1 MNRGSNMNKLA
12 VLIVITALILLTGC
26 ESDPNLVVAK
36 VGSKSIALGN
46 VNDFDL
52 LFPMIFT
59 SADDEYEAK
68 KRYVDSLIEIKLLII
83 GAYQAD
89 LDIDSEVMQIID
101 IEKPKFLLDEL
112 FKRNVLFKTSASDAE
127 IRENYDKLKEEVR
140 AKHILVDSKEL
151 IDSLYQAVT
160 DGAEFEQL
168 ARDFTL
174 DQTTAM
180 NGGDLG
186 YIRWGWVISS
196 FHEEL
201 FKLSTGQISKPFET
215 EMGWHIAM
223 MVDRRDTDPG
233 PFKDVRDRLKAQ
245 IQNSKRQK
253 VMMEY
258 LEGLREKVE
267 IKMDDEVVQSILDQM
282 NRVYPDTLGGK
293 PFKKSTIDLTLLEQ
307 YQKSQILAYF
317 RGGEMTVEEYMNAI
331 AQVPIR
337 ERPDFKNREGVK
349 IAVFNMNLDQ
359 ILTNEALAEG
369 LDKTD
374 TYMNVITEFKEAVM
388 ADKMRDLVMQGTPEI
403 VDDEIYDY
411 YNTHIAE
418 FEVEKRLRIREIM
431 VEDLA
436 LAESLRTAIDGGAD
450 FETLAEE
457 FTVRPG
463 MKTRK
468 GNLGFIEPYRYP
480 AVYTAANNMEVG
492 GIKGPVQVGDDWSII
507 LLEDFRPAVTQPIEE
522 AAAGIHK
529 ELNAERQR
537 ETLNGWLAARK
548 AETTIEVD
556 YDLIWEA
563 IDREKYE

>member
-12 VLIVITALILLTGC
+12 ALLVISALTFLIGC

-36 VGSKSIALGN
+36 VGSKTIALGH
-46 VNDFDL
+46 VRDFDL
-52 LFPMIFT
+52 LFPTMFA
-59 SADDEYEAK
+59 SADEEYEAK
-68 KRYVDSLIEIKLLII
+68 KRYVDSLIEVKLLII
-83 GAYQAD
+83 GGYQAD

-112 FKRNVLFKTSASDAE
+112 FKAKILSKVSVSEAE
-127 IRENYDKLKEEVR
+127 IRDNYDNLKEEVR
-140 AKHILVDSKEL
+140 AKHILVNGKEL

-160 DGAEFEQL
+160 EGAEFEQL
-168 ARDFTL
+168 ARDYSL

-186 YIRWGWVISS
+186 YIRWGWVVNS
-196 FHEEL
+196 FYEEL
-201 FKLSTGQISKPFET
+201 FKLSPGQISKPFET
-215 EMGWHIAM
+215 ERGWHIAM
-223 MVDRRDTDPG
+223 MVDRRDTEPG
-233 PFKDVRDRLKAQ
+233 PLEDLRDRLRAQ
-245 IQNSKRQK
+245 IQSSKRQE

-258 LEGLREKVE
+258 LESLREKVE
-267 IKMDDEVVQSILDQM
+267 VKMDEEVVQALLDQM

-293 PFKKSTIDLTLLEQ
+293 PLKKSTIDLSLLEQ

-331 AQVPIR
+331 ALVPVR
-337 ERPDFKNREGVK
+337 ERPDFRDKEGVK
-349 IAVFNMNLDQ
+349 TAVFNINLDQ

-369 LDKTD
+369 LDKTE
-374 TYMNVITEFKEAVM
+374 TYKNVITEFKEAVM

-411 YNTHIAE
+411 YNTHIDE
-418 FEVEKRLRIREIM
+418 FKVEKRLQIREIM

-436 LAESLRTAIDGGAD
+436 LADSLRTAIDGGAD
-450 FETLAEE
+450 FEGLAEE

-463 MKTRK
+463 MNARK

-480 AVYTAANNMEVG
+480 AVYTAAENMEIG
-492 GIKGPVQVGDDWSII
+492 GIKGPIQVGDDWSII
-507 LLEDFRPAVTQPIEE
+507 LLEDFRPAVTLPIEE
-522 AAAGIHK
+522 AAIDIQK
-529 ELNAERQR
+529 ELKAKQQR
-537 ETLNGWLAARK
+537 ETLDGWLAARK

-563 IDREKYE
+563 IDRGKYE

>member
-1 MNRGSNMNKLA
+1 MNKLA
-12 VLIVITALILLTGC
+12 AAIVISILIFLAGC
-26 ESDPNLVVAK
+26 DSDPNLVVAK
-36 VGSKSIALGN
+36 VGGKTIELGH
-46 VNDFDL
+46 VKDFDL

-59 SADDEYEAK
+59 SADEEYEAK
-68 KRYVDSLIEIKLLII
+68 KRFVDSLIEVKLLII
-83 GAYQAD
+83 GGYQAD

-112 FKRNVLFKTSASDAE
+112 FKSNVLSKVSVTDAE
-127 IRENYDKLKEEVR
+127 IRDNYDKLKEEVR
-140 AKHILVDSKEL
+140 AKHILVDSKKL

-168 ARDFTL
+168 ARDYSL

-186 YIRWGWVISS
+186 YIRWGWVVSS

-201 FKLSTGQISKPFET
+201 FKLSPGQISKPFET

-233 PFKDVRDRLKAQ
+233 PFKALRDRLRAQ
-245 IQNSKRQK
+245 IQSSKRQK

-267 IKMDDEVVQSILDQM
+267 IKMDEEVVQTILDQM
-282 NRVYPDTLGGK
+282 NRIYPDTLGGK

-331 AQVPIR
+331 GQVPVR
-337 ERPDFKNREGVK
+337 ERPDFRNREGVTT
-349 IAVFNMNLDQ
+349 AVFNMNLNQ
-359 ILTNEALAEG
+359 ILANEALAEG
-369 LDKTD
+369 LDKTE

-411 YNTHIAE
+411 YNTHIDE

-436 LAESLRTAIDGGAD
+436 LAESLRTTIDGGAD
-450 FETLAEE
+450 FEDLAEE
-457 FTVRPG
+457 FTERPG
-463 MKTRK
+463 MKARK

-480 AVYTAANNMEVG
+480 AVYTAADNMEVG
-492 GIKGPVQVGDDWSII
+492 DIKGPVQVGDDWSII
-507 LLEDFRPAVTQPIEE
+507 LLEDFKPPVTRPIEE
-522 AAAGIHK
+522 AAAAIHK
-529 ELNAERQR
+529 ELKAVQQR
-537 ETLNGWLAARK
+537 KTLNSWLAARK

-563 IDREKYE
+563 IDREEYEED

>member
-1 MNRGSNMNKLA
+1 MNKLA
-12 VLIVITALILLTGC
+12 ALIAISALIFLTGC
-26 ESDPNLVVAK
+26 ETDPNLVVAR
-36 VGSKSIALGN
+36 VGSKTIELGN
-46 VNDFDL
+46 VKDFDL
-52 LFPMIFT
+52 LFPMMFT
-59 SADDEYEAK
+59 SADEEYEAK
-68 KRYVDSLIEIKLLII
+68 KRYVDSLIEVKLLII

-89 LDIDSEVMQIID
+89 LDIDSEVMQIVD

-112 FKRNVLFKTSASDAE
+112 FKRKVLSRADVSDAE
-127 IRENYDKLKEEVR
+127 IRDNYDKLKEEVR
-140 AKHILVDSKEL
+140 AKHILVGSKEL
-151 IDSLYQAVT
+151 IDSLYQAIT

-168 ARDFTL
+168 ARDYSL

-186 YIRWGWVISS
+186 YIRWGWVVSS

-201 FKLSTGQISKPFET
+201 FKLSPGQISKPFET

-233 PFKDVRDRLKAQ
+233 PFEDLRDRLRAQ
-245 IQNSKRQK
+245 IQNNKRQK

-267 IKMDDEVVQSILDQM
+267 IKMDEEVVQTLLDQM

-331 AQVPIR
+331 AQVPVR
-337 ERPDFKNREGVK
+337 ERPDFRDREGVK
-349 IAVFNMNLDQ
+349 TAVFNMNLN
-359 ILTNEALAEG
+359 LLLANEAVAEG
-369 LDKTD
+369 LDKTE
-374 TYMNVITEFKEAVM
+374 TYMNVIMEFKETVM

-411 YNTHIAE
+411 YNTHIDE

-450 FETLAEE
+450 IEDLAEE
-457 FTVRPG
+457 FTERPG
-463 MKTRK
+463 MKARK

-480 AVYTAANNMEVG
+480 AVYTAADNMEVG
-492 GIKGPVQVGDDWSII
+492 NIKGPVQVGDSWSII
-507 LLEDFRPAVTQPIEE
+507 LLEDFKPAVTQPIEE

-529 ELNAERQR
+529 ELTAVRQR
-537 ETLNGWLAARK
+537 ETLNSWLAARK

-556 YDLIWEA
+556 YDLIWKA
-563 IDREKYE
+563 IDREEYEED

>member
-1 MNRGSNMNKLA
+1 MNKLA
-12 VLIVITALILLTGC
+12 AAIVISILIFLAGC
-26 ESDPNLVVAK
+26 DSDPNLVVAK
-36 VGSKSIALGN
+36 VGGKTIELGH
-46 VNDFDL
+46 VKDFDL

-59 SADDEYEAK
+59 SADEEYEAK
-68 KRYVDSLIEIKLLII
+68 KRFVDSLIEVKLLII
-83 GAYQAD
+83 GGYQAD

-112 FKRNVLFKTSASDAE
+112 FKTNVLSKVSVSDAE
-127 IRENYDKLKEEVR
+127 IRDNYDKLKEEVR
-140 AKHILVDSKEL
+140 AKHILVDSKKL

-168 ARDFTL
+168 ARDYSL

-186 YIRWGWVISS
+186 YIRWGWVVSS

-201 FKLSTGQISKPFET
+201 FKLSPGQISKPFET
-215 EMGWHIAM
+215 EMGWHITM

-233 PFKDVRDRLKAQ
+233 PFKALRDRLRAQ
-245 IQNSKRQK
+245 IQSSKRQK

-267 IKMDDEVVQSILDQM
+267 IKMDEEVVQTILDQM
-282 NRVYPDTLGGK
+282 NRIYPDTLGGK

-331 AQVPIR
+331 AQVPVR
-337 ERPDFKNREGVK
+337 ERPDFRNREGVTT
-349 IAVFNMNLDQ
+349 AVFNMNLNQ
-359 ILTNEALAEG
+359 ILANEALAEG
-369 LDKTD
+369 LDKTE

-411 YNTHIAE
+411 YNTHMDE

-436 LAESLRTAIDGGAD
+436 LAESLRTTIDGGAD
-450 FETLAEE
+450 FEDLAEE
-457 FTVRPG
+457 FTERPG
-463 MKTRK
+463 MKARK

-480 AVYTAANNMEVG
+480 AVYTAADNMEVG
-492 GIKGPVQVGDDWSII
+492 DIKGPVQVGDDWSII
-507 LLEDFRPAVTQPIEE
+507 LLEDFKPPVTRPIEE
-522 AAAGIHK
+522 AAAAIHK
-529 ELNAERQR
+529 ELKAVQQR
-537 ETLNGWLAARK
+537 KTLNSWLAARK

-563 IDREKYE
+563 IDREEYEED

>member
-1 MNRGSNMNKLA
+1 MNKLA
-12 VLIVITALILLTGC
+12 AAIVISILIFLAGC
-26 ESDPNLVVAK
+26 DSDPNLVVAK
-36 VGSKSIALGN
+36 VGGKTIELGH
-46 VNDFDL
+46 VKDFDL

-59 SADDEYEAK
+59 SADEEYEAK
-68 KRYVDSLIEIKLLII
+68 KRFVDSLIEVKLLII
-83 GAYQAD
+83 GGYQAD

-112 FKRNVLFKTSASDAE
+112 FKTNVLSKVSVSDAE
-127 IRENYDKLKEEVR
+127 IRDNYDKLKEEVR
-140 AKHILVDSKEL
+140 AKHILVDSKKL

-168 ARDFTL
+168 ARDYSL

-186 YIRWGWVISS
+186 YIRWGWVVSS

-201 FKLSTGQISKPFET
+201 FKLSPGQISKPFET
-215 EMGWHIAM
+215 EMGWHITM

-233 PFKDVRDRLKAQ
+233 PFKALRDRLRAQ
-245 IQNSKRQK
+245 IQSSKRQK

-267 IKMDDEVVQSILDQM
+267 IKMDEEVVQTILDQM
-282 NRVYPDTLGGK
+282 NRIYPDTLGGK

-331 AQVPIR
+331 AQVPVR
-337 ERPDFKNREGVK
+337 ERPDFRNREGVTT
-349 IAVFNMNLDQ
+349 AVFNMNLNQ
-359 ILTNEALAEG
+359 ILANEALAEG
-369 LDKTD
+369 LDKTE

-411 YNTHIAE
+411 YNTHIDE

-436 LAESLRTAIDGGAD
+436 LAESLRTTIDGGAD
-450 FETLAEE
+450 FEDLAEE
-457 FTVRPG
+457 FTERPG
-463 MKTRK
+463 MKARK

-480 AVYTAANNMEVG
+480 AVYTAADNMEVG
-492 GIKGPVQVGDDWSII
+492 DIKGPVQVGDDWSII
-507 LLEDFRPAVTQPIEE
+507 LLEDFKPPVTRPIEE
-522 AAAGIHK
+522 AAAAIHK
-529 ELNAERQR
+529 ELKAVQQR
-537 ETLNGWLAARK
+537 ETLNSWLAARK

-563 IDREKYE
+563 IDREEYEED

>member
-1 MNRGSNMNKLA
+1 MNKLA
-12 VLIVITALILLTGC
+12 AAIVISILIFLAGC
-26 ESDPNLVVAK
+26 DSDPNLVVAK
-36 VGSKSIALGN
+36 VGGKTIELGH
-46 VNDFDL
+46 VKDFDL

-59 SADDEYEAK
+59 SADEEYEAK
-68 KRYVDSLIEIKLLII
+68 KRFVDSLIEVKLLII
-83 GAYQAD
+83 GGYQAD

-112 FKRNVLFKTSASDAE
+112 FKTNVLSKVSVTDAE
-127 IRENYDKLKEEVR
+127 IRDNYDKLKEEVR
-140 AKHILVDSKEL
+140 AKHILVDSKKL

-168 ARDFTL
+168 ARDYSL

-186 YIRWGWVISS
+186 YIRWGWVVSS

-201 FKLSTGQISKPFET
+201 FKLSPGQISKPFET

-233 PFKDVRDRLKAQ
+233 PFKALRDRLRAQ
-245 IQNSKRQK
+245 IQSSKRQK

-267 IKMDDEVVQSILDQM
+267 IKMDEEVVQTILDQM
-282 NRVYPDTLGGK
+282 NRIYPDTLGGK

-331 AQVPIR
+331 GQVPVR
-337 ERPDFKNREGVK
+337 ERPDFRNREGVTT
-349 IAVFNMNLDQ
+349 AVFNMNLNQ
-359 ILTNEALAEG
+359 ILANEALAEG
-369 LDKTD
+369 LDKTE

-411 YNTHIAE
+411 YNTHMDE

-436 LAESLRTAIDGGAD
+436 LAESLRTTIDGGAD
-450 FETLAEE
+450 FEDLAEE
-457 FTVRPG
+457 FTERPG
-463 MKTRK
+463 MKARK

-480 AVYTAANNMEVG
+480 AVYTAADNMEVG
-492 GIKGPVQVGDDWSII
+492 DIKGPVQVGDDWSII
-507 LLEDFRPAVTQPIEE
+507 LLEDFKPPVTRPIEE
-522 AAAGIHK
+522 AAAAIHK
-529 ELNAERQR
+529 ELKAVQQR
-537 ETLNGWLAARK
+537 ETLNSWLAARK

-563 IDREKYE
+563 IDREEYEED